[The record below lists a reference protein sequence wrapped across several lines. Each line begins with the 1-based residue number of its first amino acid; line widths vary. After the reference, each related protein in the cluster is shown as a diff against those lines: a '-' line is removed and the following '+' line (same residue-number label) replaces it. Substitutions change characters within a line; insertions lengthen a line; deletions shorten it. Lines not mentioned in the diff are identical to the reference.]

1 MKLKEYL
8 IQLKKQLKKETKL
21 PDEYIDFLKEVINS
35 TELTTEQF
43 EFLKN
48 LYLKDNQTIGL
59 HNTNYNKIENF
70 FEIGLYNNCD
80 FNFKESQSLTNTI
93 APETLFGPAIA
104 YHHPS
109 YVTII
114 LSLPNEVITGNT
126 GILEPLKDGK
136 WGFPPEYI
144 VGAFY
149 DGKIFLNKNY
159 NEHYKN
165 KDATPIDDPIT
176 DVFKTK
182 EQKLREVQLCE
193 KIFYNQEQKGIK
205 K

>member
-8 IQLKKQLKKETKL
+8 ITLKNELTKKSTIST
-21 PDEYIDFLKEVINS
+21 DYINWLKEVIDN
-35 TELTTEQF
+35 TELTTKQF

-59 HNTNYNKIENF
+59 HNTHYNKISNF
-70 FEIGLYNNCD
+70 FEIGLYNNQH
-80 FNFKESQSLTNTI
+80 FWYKKSKSLTNTI
-93 APETLFGPAIA
+93 NPESHFGAAIA

>member
-1 MKLKEYL
+1 MKLKKYL
-8 IQLKKQLKKETKL
+8 ITLKKEITKKS
-21 PDEYIDFLKEVINS
+21 PISNDYIKWLKEVIDN

-59 HNTNYNKIENF
+59 HNTHYNKISNF
-70 FEIGLYNNCD
+70 FENGLYNNQD
-80 FNFKESQSLTNTI
+80 FCYKKSKSLTNTI
-93 APETLFGPAIA
+93 NPESHFGAAIA

-114 LSLPNEVITGNT
+114 LSLPNEVITGKK
-126 GILEPLKDGK
+126 GILETLKNNT

-159 NEHYKN
+159 NEHYENKN
-165 KDATPIDDPIT
+165 ATPIDDPIT
-176 DVFKTK
+176 NSFKTR
-182 EQKLREVQLCE
+182 EQKIEEVKLCE
-193 KIFYNQEQKGIK
+193 KLFYNQQKNKRK

>member
-8 IQLKKQLKKETKL
+8 IQLKKQLTEETKL
-21 PDEYIDFLKEVINS
+21 PDEYIDFLKDVINS

-59 HNTNYNKIENF
+59 HNTNYNKIDSF
-70 FEIGLYNNCD
+70 FENGLYNNQD
-80 FNFKESQSLTNTI
+80 FYYKKSESLTNTI
-93 APETLFGPAIA
+93 NPETHFGAAIA
-104 YHHPS
+104 YHHPN

-114 LSLPNEVITGNT
+114 LSLPNEVITGNR

-165 KDATPIDDPIT
+165 KNATPIDDPIT

-193 KIFYNQEQKGIK
+193 KIFYNQELKGIK

>member
-1 MKLKEYL
+1 MNLKENLIKLKEM
-8 IQLKKQLKKETKL
+8 LKKTTQEDKYVELLKET
-21 PDEYIDFLKEVINS
+21 IDS
-35 TELTTEQF
+35 TELTNEQF

-48 LYLKDNQTIGL
+48 LYLKNNQTIGL
-59 HNTNYNKIENF
+59 HNTYLRDINSF
-70 FEIGLYNNCD
+70 FSKGLYNYKD
-80 FNFKESQSLTNTI
+80 FNYEQSQSLTNTI
-93 APETLFGPAIA
+93 APTLTFRGALL
-104 YHHPS
+104 YHHPN

-114 LSLPNEVITGNT
+114 LSLPDEVITGNR

-159 NEHYKN
+159 NEHYENKN
-165 KDATPIDDPIT
+165 ATPIDDPIT
-176 DVFKTK
+176 DSFKTR
-182 EQKLREVQLCE
+182 EQKIEEVKLCE
-193 KIFYNQEQKGIK
+193 KLFYNQQKNGRK